1 MTLCIWVCSVK
12 TQTSGDL
19 KQLISDVFNSYS
31 NKIRP
36 VLNQSDPLNLDVSF
50 YLSSITEVNEVK
62 EKLVTTGY
70 LELSWTDEHLTWTPS
85 DYNNTQEIFVPQV
98 YKIKIQFDSVTVY
111 YYWIF
116 CALFIFLINA
126 YSGRNGVGKGG
137 GVITKKV
144 ILII

>member
-1 MTLCIWVCSVK
+1 MRGSVIRCWTILMTLCIWVCSVK

-19 KQLISDVFNSYS
+19 KQLISDVFASYS

-36 VLNQSDPLNLDVSF
+36 VLKQSDPLNLDISF

-70 LELSWTDEHLTWTPS
+70 LELSWPDEHLTWTPS

-98 YKIKIQFDSVTVY
+98 YKKNQDS
-111 YYWIF
+111 F
-116 CALFIFLINA
+116 
-126 YSGRNGVGKGG
+126 
-137 GVITKKV
+137 
-144 ILII
+144 

>member
-1 MTLCIWVCSVK
+1 MRVSVIRRLTILMTLCIWVCSVK

-19 KQLISDVFNSYS
+19 KQLISDVFDSYS

-70 LELSWTDEHLTWTPS
+70 LELSWTDELLGWTPS
-85 DYNNTQEIFVPQV
+85 DYNNTETIFVPQV
-98 YKIKIQFDSVTVY
+98 QVNLDCNSYF
-111 YYWIF
+111 
-116 CALFIFLINA
+116 
-126 YSGRNGVGKGG
+126 
-137 GVITKKV
+137 
-144 ILII
+144 